1 MSHLGK
7 KKILTLPALKR
18 VIATLNRKKK
28 VIVFTNGCFDIIHV
42 GHVRYLSKAKSLGD
56 ILVVGLNSDVSTKKL
71 KGLSRPIMP
80 EGERAE
86 ILSAL
91 EAVDYVVVFKDP
103 TPIRLIEGIEP
114 DVLVKGA
121 DWSGSEIV
129 GSDIV
134 IKRGGKVVRVRLAK
148 GRSTTN
154 IIEKIRKSK

>member
-1 MSHLGK
+1 MSHFGK
-7 KKILTLPALKR
+7 RKLLTLPALKK
-18 VIATLNRKKK
+18 ILTTANRENKT
-28 VIVFTNGCFDIIHV
+28 IVFTNGCFDIIHV

-56 ILVVGLNSDVSTKKL
+56 ILVVGLNSDASVKKL
-71 KGLSRPIMP
+71 KGSSRPIMS

-103 TPIRLIEGIEP
+103 TPIKLIEGIEP
-114 DVLVKGA
+114 DILVKGS

-129 GSDIV
+129 GSDFV
-134 IKRGGKVVRVRLAK
+134 KKRGGKVARVRLAK

-154 IIEKIRKSK
+154 VIEKIRKSK